1 MDRVKVLIADDHT
14 LVRAGLK
21 EVLDYVD
28 TLEIVGEASD
38 GNEAVR
44 KARAIN
50 PDVDLM
56 DLNMPNC
63 DGVEATR
70 QIQAEMPKIAV
81 LILTFS
87 ENDADLLNA
96 LKAGARGYLLKDAS
110 PEQIKHAVNYAAR
123 EGPSSPPP

>member
-21 EVLDYVD
+21 EVLSNED

-38 GNEAVR
+38 GNEAIR
-44 KARAIN
+44 KARALK
-50 PDVDLM
+50 PDVLLM

-70 QIQAEMPKIAV
+70 RIQAEMPGIAV
-81 LILTFS
+81 LILTVS
-87 ENDADLLNA
+87 ERDADLLNA
-96 LKAGARGYLLKDAS
+96 MEARARGYLLKDAS
-110 PEQIKHAVNYAAR
+110 PEQITHAVNYAAR
-123 EGPSSPPP
+123 ERPSASPS